1 MSVHRA
7 DRPNIHA
14 MEDFESRAIDV
25 RWAQNAHSVY
35 NAELAIK
42 AFDRANLLLEIAG
55 ALAELKLN
63 TKAINARTTRDNYDL
78 IDLTVEI
85 TERDQL
91 DKLIKRLQRIE
102 NVVEVT
108 RKSN

>member
-1 MSVHRA
+1 MA
-7 DRPNIHA
+7 
-14 MEDFESRAIDV
+14 DFENRAIDV
-25 RWAQNAHSVY
+25 RWAQSVNSVY
-35 NAELAIK
+35 SAELAIK
-42 AFDRANLLLEIAG
+42 AFDRSNLLLEIAG

-91 DKLIKRLQRIE
+91 DKLIKKLDRID
-102 NVVEVT
+102 NVVEVS
-108 RKSN
+108 RKAK

>member
-1 MSVHRA
+1 MK
-7 DRPNIHA
+7 
-14 MEDFESRAIDV
+14 
-25 RWAQNAHSVY
+25 SVY
-35 NAELAIK
+35 STELTIK

-85 TERDQL
+85 SERSQL
-91 DKLIKRLQRIE
+91 DKLIKKLTKIE
-102 NVVEVT
+102 NVVEVS
-108 RKSN
+108 RKAK